1 MPALHFKS
9 SATSLKI
16 LGELVFINFS
26 LSSLYRQSTRRQK
39 RNIVEVCLRDFST
52 GFFLL
57 TSSTLKGVGVFLLV
71 NFIFGFDFHVWV
83 FESFIFW

>member
-26 LSSLYRQSTRRQK
+26 FSSSYRQSTRKQK
-39 RNIVEVCLRDFST
+39 RNIVKVCLRDIST
-52 GFFLL
+52 GFFFLTRKLLVSFFLL
-57 TSSTLKGVGVFLLV
+57 TLFLV
-71 NFIFGFDFHVWV
+71 FIFILGFLEVLYFCDV
-83 FESFIFW
+83 F